1 MISSFEKVSDSSNW
15 LSALWGKYPKCW
27 FLIRCRNNLK
37 LGFEFLLLEQNNFG
51 IFPKGIKIFNNN
63 WNLKPSRIEKATTST
78 YRKTYQLEK
87 SADVKQVNQLN
98 RRKCF
103 QRRNLL
109 QHNPT
114 SMKII
119 PIQKFNNAAFQNFQ
133 YQDFSYVKWMLL
145 CMKTFK

>member
-15 LSALWGKYPKCW
+15 LSSLWGKHPKCW
-27 FLIRCRNNLK
+27 LLIRCRNNLK

-51 IFPKGIKIFNNN
+51 IFPKGIKIFHNN
-63 WNLKPSRIEKATTST
+63 WNLKPLRIEKATTST
-78 YRKTYQLEK
+78 YRKTYPLEK